1 MSFVVQR
8 VVTKEH
14 YSSIISTKESLFSK
28 LEIHEVRRGNHIT
41 LHIFQSFYAGNCCAL
56 AKYLVRA
63 SRNAKS

>member
-14 YSSIISTKESLFSK
+14 YSNIITKESLFSK

-41 LHIFQSFYAGNCCAL
+41 LHIFQSFYAGNCFAL
-56 AKYLVRA
+56 AKYPTR
-63 SRNAKS
+63 KSETV